1 MGYDM
6 GYILQPEMG
15 IYTRRVAKVRTACW
29 VLMKVS
35 VERRGNGMAD
45 VDICGLWRF
54 FRGPFMTLEMCIYN
68 MYKSLHI

>member
-29 VLMKVS
+29 AVDEGECGKTWD
-35 VERRGNGMAD
+35 GGMED
-45 VDICGLWRF
+45 VDCGDF
-54 FRGPFMTLEMCIYN
+54 FEVHLC
-68 MYKSLHI
+68 L

>member
-29 VLMKVS
+29 AVD
-35 VERRGNGMAD
+35 EGECGETWEW
-45 VDICGLWRF
+45 DICGLWRF

>member
-15 IYTRRVAKVRTACW
+15 IYTRRVAKV
-29 VLMKVS
+29 S
-35 VERRGNGMAD
+35 VERRGNGMED